1 MMLGEEGVHIEINT
15 TNANL
20 PTLWEPCFRVA
31 VPVVARCIGV
41 GQPL

>member
-15 TNANL
+15 TNDNL
-20 PTLWEPCFRVA
+20 PKHWDRVSVA

-41 GQPL
+41 GEPL